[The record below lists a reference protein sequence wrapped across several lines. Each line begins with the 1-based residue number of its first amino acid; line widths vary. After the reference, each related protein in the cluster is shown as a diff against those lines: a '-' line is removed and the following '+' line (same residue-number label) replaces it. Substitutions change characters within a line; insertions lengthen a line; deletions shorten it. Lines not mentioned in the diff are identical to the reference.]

1 MSDIDI
7 GVARE
12 LEALSA
18 NLGNVADETTMVTY
32 HIEPLGMCC
41 TLDSELDYVLMALR
55 NVYGH
60 YDGRKTPDGRRFVVI
75 KTTTVTKR
83 EVIDPT
89 EAEIDAA
96 FERFVAANAKRAKA
110 KAD

>member
-7 GVARE
+7 GVACE

-18 NLGNVADETTMVTY
+18 NLGKVGDETTMVTY
-32 HIEPLGMCC
+32 HVEPQGMCC
-41 TLDSELDYVLMALR
+41 TLDAHLDYVLMALR
-55 NVYGH
+55 TLHGH
-60 YDGRKTPDGRRFVVI
+60 YPNRTDPQGRRFVII

-89 EAEIDAA
+89 EEEIDAA
-96 FERFVAANAKRAKA
+96 FERFEEAKA
-110 KAD
+110 KAEEQD

>member
-1 MSDIDI
+1 MGDIDI

-18 NLGNVADETTMVTY
+18 NLGKVGDETTMVTY
-32 HIEPLGMCC
+32 HVEPQGMCC
-41 TLDSELDYVLMALR
+41 TLSPHLEYALMAIR
-55 NVYGH
+55 DVYGH
-60 YDGRKTPDGRRFVVI
+60 YKDRTTPDGKRIVVV

-96 FERFVAANAKRAKA
+96 FERFEEAKA
-110 KAD
+110 KAEEQD